1 MADRAPYVKHRSS
14 PVARRASVL
23 IGLLFGATL
32 LLGIVW
38 VAAALEQ
45 RETASPP
52 PPPPPP
58 PVAPAKPALRI
69 IFPEGFTRN
78 EMADRIGEVNKI
90 AKRKRKIT
98 PRLRAK
104 AYLRLTEDMKP
115 PKGFPSVPHLEGFLF
130 PATYEFTE
138 DTATRDLVEMQLEA
152 FENAWRQLDLDY
164 AQSKRLNAYD
174 VVIIASMIEK
184 EVQVPRERALV
195 SAVIYN
201 RLRIGMPLGIDAT
214 LRYGLDIPP
223 TESIRESQL
232 EDPTPYNTRE
242 HAGLPPTPIANPGLA
257 ALQAAAHPANVDY
270 LYFVRNA
277 DCRTHFF
284 TASAAEHDA
293 RVAGPRC

>member
-1 MADRAPYVKHRSS
+1 MADAPYVKHRSS
-14 PVARRASVL
+14 SVGRRVSAFFGLVL
-23 IGLLFGATL
+23 GAAL

-38 VAAALEQ
+38 IATAFEE
-45 RETASPP
+45 RETAP

-58 PVAPAKPALRI
+58 PVAPAKAALRI
-69 IFPEGFTRN
+69 IFPEGFTRK
-78 EMADRIGEVNKI
+78 EMAARIAEVNKI

-98 PRLRAK
+98 PDLAPR
-104 AYLRLTEDMKP
+104 AYLRLTTEMAP

-130 PATYEFTE
+130 PATYEFAE
-138 DTATRDLVEMQLEA
+138 ETATRDLVELQLEA
-152 FENAWRQLDLDY
+152 FEKAWRQLDLDY
-164 AQSKRLNAYD
+164 AGSKYLTAYD
-174 VVIIASMIEK
+174 VLIIASMIEK

-257 ALQAAAHPANVDY
+257 ALQAAAHPADVDY

-277 DCRTHFF
+277 DCKSHFF
-284 TASAAEHDA
+284 TASAQEFES